1 MEKRDSLVQIVSELM
16 EIDSARITSDLPLA
30 GRGMQGSLARTRLD
44 AAIRK
49 RIGIRC
55 PAVYAAKS
63 FGELEAAIFSDS
75 APPELPVVVTSSR
88 VDAGKPD
95 MSSTMI
101 SCGIDIENVEDLPA
115 AKDYRE
121 DEFYKL
127 SFTPTEIAYC
137 LLQENPRM
145 HFAARW
151 CAKEA
156 LKKCDAGYLHSEMSA
171 IELVTS
177 DGGAPYL
184 ALLRDGV
191 VTRLP
196 VGVSISH
203 TSDTAVAVV
212 VRESA
217 RLSQPLPAER
227 SEVPAGQPV
236 ASRDHRGRTSRV
248 GVLAFFALALSLWAL
263 LRTLL

>member
-1 MEKRDSLVQIVSELM
+1 MILLSRLSPS
-16 EIDSARITSDLPLA
+16 SWRSTPHRINSDLPLT
-30 GRGMQGSLARTRLD
+30 GKGMQGSLARTRLD

-55 PAVYAAKS
+55 PAVYTAKN

-75 APPELPVVVTSSR
+75 APPELPAVVTLEPGQCRASLIWAR
-88 VDAGKPD
+88 L
-95 MSSTMI
+95 MI
-101 SCGIDIENVEDLPA
+101 SCGIDIENVEDLPS

-177 DGGAPYL
+177 DGRAPYL

-203 TSDTAVAVV
+203 TSHTAVAVV
-212 VRESA
+212 IRGSA
-217 RLSQPLPAER
+217 R
-227 SEVPAGQPV
+227 
-236 ASRDHRGRTSRV
+236 
-248 GVLAFFALALSLWAL
+248 
-263 LRTLL
+263 